1 MSMNTW
7 VVAILPL
14 LVLLFLI
21 WIFLRLGRNVTKH
34 INWTKR
40 LSKWLLYVYIG
51 MLLLAI
57 VAYEFIPANGDEV
70 VASKEYTMFKNENK
84 IFQQAFEN
92 NEESKFDPKFLVKE
106 WTQELEGDTLEIIS
120 NGSNFP
126 TERLNIEWTDSKE
139 QLVEVKMYK
148 THSYMDGINLGEETR
163 LSTIEIKDDQIILT
177 APPQKELTYYR
188 FSNELA
194 ALSIVDSLDDR
205 EQRRVLGHTYI
216 YLKVPKHINVI
227 DKDGLQF
234 Y

>member
-1 MSMNTW
+1 MSMDTW

-40 LSKWLLYVYIG
+40 LSKWMLYVYLGI
-51 MLLLAI
+51 LLLAI
-57 VAYEFIPANGDEV
+57 VAYEFIPTNGDEI
-70 VASKEYTMFKNENK
+70 VAPKEYTIFKNENK
-84 IFQQAFEN
+84 IFQESFEN
-92 NEESKFDPKFLVKE
+92 NEESKFDSKFLVEE

-120 NGSNFP
+120 KGSQFP
-126 TERLNIEWTDSKE
+126 IERLNIEWTDSKE
-139 QLVEVKMYK
+139 QLVEVSMYK
-148 THSYMDGINLGEETR
+148 THSYMDGINLGEEIP
-163 LSTIEIKDDQIILT
+163 LSTVEINDNQIILT
-177 APPQKELTYYR
+177 APSPKERTYYL
-188 FSNELA
+188 FSNEL
-194 ALSIVDSLDDR
+194 SIVNSLDIW
-205 EQRRVLGHTYI
+205 EQRRVIGHTYI